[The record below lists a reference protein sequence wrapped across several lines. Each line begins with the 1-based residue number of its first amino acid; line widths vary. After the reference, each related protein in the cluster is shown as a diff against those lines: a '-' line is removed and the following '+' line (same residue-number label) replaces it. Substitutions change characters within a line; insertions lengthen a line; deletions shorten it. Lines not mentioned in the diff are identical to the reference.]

1 MVEIVGLGFKFSC
14 RFFWAWYS
22 QSWYSKATNMRI
34 RNVFLLFM
42 EIRWFLCYKN
52 SPVHADT
59 KKKGMN
65 WVVNG
70 VEVGKDGIMDYEL
83 KMGIG

>member
-1 MVEIVGLGFKFSC
+1 
-14 RFFWAWYS
+14 
-22 QSWYSKATNMRI
+22 MRI

-59 KKKGMN
+59 KKNGMN

-70 VEVGKDGIMDYEL
+70 VEVGMLGSRDVMMQGSGEVRRQ
-83 KMGIG
+83 GSREF